1 MKNLD
6 ILNFDNQ
13 LTSEEILIRDS
24 VRDYATNELM
34 PRILDANRNERFDK
48 SIYKE
53 LGELGLLGATIKGYE
68 CQGVGYVAY
77 GLITHE
83 IEKVDSGYRS
93 AYSVQSSLAMHAI
106 EQFGSEDQKNKFLP
120 EMTKGNLIGCF
131 GLTDQMQDQIHQQ

>member
-24 VRDYATNELM
+24 IRDYATNELM
-34 PRILDANRNERFDK
+34 PRILDANRNEKFDK

-68 CQGVGYVAY
+68 CQELGMSLM
-77 GLITHE
+77 GL
-83 IEKVDSGYRS
+83 
-93 AYSVQSSLAMHAI
+93 
-106 EQFGSEDQKNKFLP
+106 
-120 EMTKGNLIGCF
+120 
-131 GLTDQMQDQIHQQ
+131 